1 MTGGNTS
8 LEGVTAGVTVGFGD
22 SIVGVLTGGLMV
34 DDGATVG
41 GSVTVDC
48 GVIVMV
54 GNGKVGNGVWRGG
67 VAVGDGTHA
76 PKIKTTNAARIIR
89 YRAVVDHSL
98 RLILHSFYCFR

>member
-1 MTGGNTS
+1 MGGNTS
-8 LEGVTAGVTVGFGD
+8 LEGVTSGVTVGFED
-22 SIVGVLTGGLMV
+22 TIVGVLEGGLGV

-48 GVIVMV
+48 GVSVMV
-54 GNGKVGNGVWRGG
+54 GSGKVGNGVWRGG

-76 PKIKTTNAARIIR
+76 LNIKTTKAARMIR

-98 RLILHSFYCFR
+98 RLILDSFDRFR